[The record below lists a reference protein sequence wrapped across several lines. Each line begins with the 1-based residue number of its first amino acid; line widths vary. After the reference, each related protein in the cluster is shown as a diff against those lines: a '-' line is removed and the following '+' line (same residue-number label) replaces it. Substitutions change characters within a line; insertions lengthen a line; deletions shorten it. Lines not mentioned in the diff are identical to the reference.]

1 MCNQFSW
8 NLRYVGDLCW
18 FVLTARNRKCSLE
31 FNSVISGRFTF
42 FQKQMSTSYQVWF
55 WFNISTHFQRLF
67 PHHSIKSG
75 CLKIMIW
82 FSLENSFLEYLI
94 THFWASPRWKFHQ
107 IYQHCLKLFRLKV
120 ICSIKAWIVLNLWY
134 NRIG

>member
-1 MCNQFSW
+1 MCNQFSCW

-18 FVLTARNRKCSLE
+18 FVLTTRNRNCSFE
-31 FNSVISGRFTF
+31 FNLPSHFWKIYF
-42 FQKQMSTSYQVWF
+42 FAKKMSASYQVWF
-55 WFNISTHFQRLF
+55 WFDISTHFQRLF

-94 THFWASPRWKFHQ
+94 THFGASPRWKFHQ

-120 ICSIKAWIVLNLWY
+120 IYLQYKSLDYIEIM
-134 NRIG
+134 I